1 MHPSSQ
7 EAKEPFVYSSI
18 GGWLIL
24 VAIGLLTSPVSILY
38 WVFAEILPGFRVVP
52 LSEVSGGLRFYLGLD
67 LVLNF
72 LLLAYVI
79 VVAVL
84 FFQRRRIV
92 PRLIISLYVLNLLFV
107 LLDHFVFMTAS
118 GDQWMFGIVSGVV
131 SALIWIPYFL
141 ISKRVRATF
150 VV

>member
-1 MHPSSQ
+1 VHPSPQ
-7 EAKEPFVYSSI
+7 EANEPVIYSSI
-18 GGWLIL
+18 GGWLIV
-24 VAIGLLTSPVSILY
+24 VAIGLLVSPVGILY
-38 WVFAEILPGFRVVP
+38 FVFAEIIPGFRAVP
-52 LSEVSGGLRFYLGLD
+52 LSEVSGSFKFYLGLN
-67 LVLNF
+67 LGLN
-72 LLLAYVI
+72 LLLFAYVI
-79 VVAVL
+79 VAAVL

-107 LLDHFVFMTAS
+107 LLDRFVFMTAS